1 MSPLY
6 YIYIYTDSDEAINWC
21 NGQSHT
27 NDHTHNRF
35 TDAVYNYINNVN
47 RWSKCSVSYMVCYIK
62 SEMKSLV
69 TLVARLA
76 ISEYVICNVFTHLQ
90 NVINNLDQM

>member
-1 MSPLY
+1 MQRSEP
-6 YIYIYTDSDEAINWC
+6 
-21 NGQSHT
+21 HT

-47 RWSKCSVSYMVCYIK
+47 RWSKCSVSYMVCYRK

-69 TLVARLA
+69 TKLA
-76 ISEYVICNVFTHLQ
+76 ISEYVICNVVYTFTRHNQ
-90 NVINNLDQM
+90 QFRSNVVKS